1 MSVTR
6 TGSFRRQHDHFEP
19 QDDSDPNAA
28 RRIRGQLEQIDYTAF
43 ASNKEVIGQV
53 LGTSDA
59 LQFQKLAVAAAHARA
74 VWVAQALKVAETGG
88 RVTPEDLSRLAHLR
102 ATFEELAEAYEGL
115 RRIVERGYIPYRG
128 LSGT

>member
-43 ASNKEVIGQV
+43 ASNKEVISQV
-53 LGTSDA
+53 LGSTDA

-74 VWVAQALKVAETGG
+74 VWVAQALKAAETGG
-88 RVTPEDLSRLAHLR
+88 RVSPEDLARLAHLR
-102 ATFEELAEAYEGL
+102 ATFEELTEAYEGL
-115 RRIVERGYIPYRG
+115 RRIVERGYIPYRA
-128 LSGT
+128 TT

>member
-43 ASNKEVIGQV
+43 ASNKEVIGQI
-53 LGTSDA
+53 LGASEA
-59 LQFQKLAVAAAHARA
+59 VHFQKLAVAAAHARA
-74 VWVAQALKVAETGG
+74 VWVSEALKIAEAGG
-88 RVTPEDLSRLAHLR
+88 RVTPEDLARLAHLR
-102 ATFEELAEAYEGL
+102 ATFEELAEAYEAL
-115 RRIVERGYIPYRG
+115 RRIVERGYVPYRG
-128 LSGT
+128 MP